1 MPFAAGAVAAVVQ
14 EAAPVAE
21 KGSVAAG
28 KVAVDGAAV
37 AVVLRS
43 AVYAAAGCPNSSFC
57 VG

>member
-43 AVYAAAGCPNSSFC
+43 AVYAAAGCPNSC